1 MSRRVRALIV
11 LMPVVAVLSQTVVG
25 MAAGAQTTGSQ
36 APGYY
41 PLPTTTTHPDD
52 GLNSTRR
59 KSTTTTTTSSAPAPA
74 PAPTTGDPGAPTPA
88 PTGQTPGLAPSGP
101 AGAAPAPDSG
111 PVTPPTAGAFLAP
124 DGSVDP
130 SAAVTG
136 PSQLNPGTVQSI
148 LDNQARSGAS
158 NTRALLDA
166 LRPLETIG
174 FTPQEAAMM
183 GMGHFPVGGF
193 TTFTDDW
200 GDPRGGGTRT
210 HKGNDLF
217 AAFDTPVR
225 APVDGVLR
233 YSQEGLGGNAAYVT
247 APDGTYY
254 YMAHLN
260 SFAPDLTSGANV
272 TQGQFIGLNG
282 DSGNA
287 RGGSPHVHFEIH
299 PGGGEAVNPKTILD
313 GWIAEALAAAP
324 QLVAANVQD
333 LPQAGA
339 VISTGLTRR
348 FDDPSFFPQTA
359 PMEAPMLWASS
370 LNPAGSALGLAQA
383 TAARVTDSVDWDQR
397 AASAQAQNAAWET
410 AEDEARATLWR
421 LAPPAI
427 NKILAGTVATSNGS

>member
-1 MSRRVRALIV
+1 VSRRVRALIV
-11 LMPVVAVLSQTVVG
+11 LMPVVALLSQTVVVSG
-25 MAAGAQTTGSQ
+25 AAGQAATTTDSAQTPTS
-36 APGYY
+36 Y
-41 PLPTTTTHPDD
+41 PFPTTTTRPDD

-59 KSTTTTTTSSAPAPA
+59 KSTTTTTTTAPAPA
-74 PAPTTGDPGAPTPA
+74 SVGGSGAPGSGQAPA
-88 PTGQTPGLAPSGP
+88 ATGAPSTP
-101 AGAAPAPDSG
+101 TGAAPAPDSG
-111 PVTPPTAGAFLAP
+111 PVSPPAAGGSLLP
-124 DGSVDP
+124 DGSVSP
-130 SAAVTG
+130 SGASG
-136 PSQLNPGTVQSI
+136 SSQLNPGTVQSI

-158 NTRALLDA
+158 NTRAVLDA

-183 GMGHFPVGGF
+183 GMVHFPVAGF
-193 TTFTDDW
+193 ATFTDDW
-200 GDPRGGGTRT
+200 GDSRGGGTRT
-210 HKGNDLF
+210 HKGNDVF

-225 APVDGVLR
+225 APMDGSLR

-247 APDGTYY
+247 AADGTYY

-260 SFAPDLTSGANV
+260 AFAPDLATGSHV
-272 TQGQFIGLNG
+272 TQGQFIGLVG

-299 PGGGEAVNPKTILD
+299 PGGGEAVNPKSTLD

-324 QLVAANVQD
+324 ALVAANVQD

-348 FDDPSFFPQTA
+348 FDDSSFFPQSA

-383 TAARVTDSVDWDQR
+383 TAAKVADSVDWDRR
-397 AASAQAQNAAWET
+397 AATAQAQNEAWET
-410 AEDEARATLWR
+410 AEQEARATLWR
-421 LAPPAI
+421 LSPPVI
-427 NKILAGTVATSNGS
+427 NQMLAGTGSLSNAG